1 MSSTDKLL
9 SITKRIDVQESRIQQ
24 RDLQQLKE
32 RYDQLCLRDSE
43 MGELI
48 SREKAR
54 NQLQQLE
61 IERRQQQ
68 LEESTNTIRRLQ
80 EELEARKTANDVR
93 WELEES
99 ETSKSEAEIVDLR
112 GKITGLEERLK
123 KKKIELEVTLELM
136 KSRTDSFQREISDL
150 KAEIKAKDTEIA
162 ELRAKQRTVEATEQK
177 REYLDKINQKLGSLE
192 AQNESFRGRVGSLKE
207 ENQELTQRFKQAEED
222 NAALQMQ
229 INSLREQLNAS
240 EGSTNYTFSRLTDE
254 IERVKQQKAQLRCEH
269 VQLKR
274 KCAELEAETSKFSE
288 QMKEM
293 ELLNTTIN
301 DLRSKFESV
310 DAEKKAI
317 ETETQRLKE
326 RLKSTEQDLQGK
338 LDKMEGML
346 LQSELD
352 LQRRKCDGM
361 KRAIVELDA
370 QCEKLMTQLR
380 ANDADKK
387 KAQSEKEL
395 LKREITKLSSELTE
409 KIRMENEMA
418 SLKDRN
424 KWLSDK
430 IAYLESELKETSN
443 DHRTELANLADQLVA
458 SSEGSSHSEGAERV
472 GEAPKM
478 EARLRQQEA
487 ELRSLQRQLEQCGK
501 EGTSLRQEIDKI
513 RVEAVKT
520 KQENTI
526 LRQNFDICLKK
537 AESFKSELEALKE
550 VNEQLK
556 SRNEKEENSA
566 NDQLYELRTDLE
578 QKEKLIAY
586 LQSVVQPKQMQKLPR
601 HRSSL
606 LSDGTD
612 LSEIEMEYK
621 QCLQLEAE
629 RNQLKMSLE
638 NRRKVLSERQNDPT
652 PTRKEQPDFPSS
664 PTSVSHS
671 HLKNSSTDS
680 TLSGPRFPGIMRHDI
695 PHRWKRHFVTVATNK
710 CQACL
715 DGLPSS
721 ALLEQRGQHLWASD
735 GIFGVFPPP
744 FMDRMAPLD
753 GLTPGHEGA
762 VPFLT
767 IDLDRDHWRIYNQTT
782 EKPLD
787 GVRREEMSLLIE
799 LKMPDYILF
808 MLAPTVQAKQR
819 WVQALQLAT
828 SRRVFVQRRPSSTIV
843 SNALLLALDKPRDLC
858 INCTVIL
865 RDEWLLIGAQEGLFA
880 TSMAQQQLRAPFQI
894 AGVSRMYWMELLPE
908 FDMLLAICG
917 SARHLAVVHLQQ
929 LHRAFK
935 AEQQPR
941 VYLTN
946 IANIEQCHIAVVS
959 KPEHHRDKRFVYI
972 ATIDEI
978 IILHYVVKLG
988 VFSPIKQIKTEEPC
1002 TCICSTSSGFI
1013 FGADNFH
1020 FARFEDNFTMP
1031 SPLVVEN
1038 CPFDFPVAAVEIS
1051 DNEFLLAFHN
1061 FGLFV
1066 NSQGKR
1072 TRNKNIEWEKVPLEF
1087 VYTSPYLYIVYCEF
1101 LEVIRVAPYVG
1112 PDSSTITD
1120 DRNLF
1125 KCRSAHRTGH
1135 GLNSS
1140 EVLFAV
1146 SSVDRVELHLFGHA
1160 DADQH
1165 QQQGVKS
1172 ILKRKMND
1180 ASVHHSTS
1188 KRKY

>member
-80 EELEARKTANDVR
+80 EELEARKTAND
-93 WELEES
+93 
-99 ETSKSEAEIVDLR
+99 
-112 GKITGLEERLK
+112 
-123 KKKIELEVTLELM
+123 KKIELEVTLELM
-136 KSRTDSFQREISDL
+136 KSRTESFQREISDL

-162 ELRAKQRTVEATEQK
+162 DLRAKQRTVEATEQK

-192 AQNESFRGRVGSLKE
+192 AQNESFRGKVGTLKD
-207 ENQELTQRFKQAEED
+207 ENQELTQQAEED
-222 NAALQMQ
+222 NSALQMQ

-274 KCAELEAETSKFSE
+274 KCAELEAETAKFSE
-288 QMKEM
+288 QMKEI

-301 DLRSKFESV
+301 DLRSKFELV
-310 DAEKKAI
+310 DAEKKAV

-338 LDKMEGML
+338 LDKMEGMVRANEESENPRLKL

-395 LKREITKLSSELTE
+395 LKREITKLSAELTE

-458 SSEGSSHSEGAERV
+458 SSEGSSHSEGPEK
-472 GEAPKM
+472 APKM

-487 ELRSLQRQLEQCGK
+487 DLRSLQRQLEQCGK

-550 VNEQLK
+550 ANEQLK

-586 LQSVVQPKQMQKLPR
+586 LQS
-601 HRSSL
+601 
-606 LSDGTD
+606 
-612 LSEIEMEYK
+612 EIEMEYK

-629 RNQLKMSLE
+629 RNKLKMSLE

-671 HLKNSSTDS
+671 QLKQLKQPLLFILFIFRNSSTDS

-715 DGLPSS
+715 DGLPYFRLVFRCRDCSLTVHPHCLNNVVNTCGLPTECANFYLDTHSISCEKMTGWVKLWRLS
-721 ALLEQRGQHLWASD
+721 AAFHGPDGAARWLNAWAVIDDHRLSFFD
-735 GIFGVFPPP
+735 TDQLAVS
-744 FMDRMAPLD
+744 
-753 GLTPGHEGA
+753 EGA

-843 SNALLLALDKPRDLC
+843 SNALLLALDKPRDLS

-959 KPEHHRDKRFVYI
+959 KPEHYRDKRFVYI

-1101 LEVIRVAPYVG
+1101 LEVIRVAPYIG
-1112 PDSSTITD
+1112 SDSSTITD

-1165 QQQGVKS
+1165 QQQVQYLS
-1172 ILKRKMND
+1172 IL
-1180 ASVHHSTS
+1180 
-1188 KRKY
+1188 